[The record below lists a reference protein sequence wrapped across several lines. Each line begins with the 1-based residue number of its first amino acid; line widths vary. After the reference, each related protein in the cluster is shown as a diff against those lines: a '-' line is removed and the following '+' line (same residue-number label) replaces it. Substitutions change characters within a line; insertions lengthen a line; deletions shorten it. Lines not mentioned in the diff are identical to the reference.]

1 MLDDIWV
8 GREDMTCVSKSL
20 CSDLAL
26 SWLSEFT
33 GNSFSCAS
41 NLSKVGRC
49 VAFGEGCSFFHL
61 LCISGYLE
69 ITFGRF
75 HIWIAHES

>member
-1 MLDDIWV
+1 M
-8 GREDMTCVSKSL
+8 CVSISL

-49 VAFGEGCSFFHL
+49 VAFGEGCSLFSSII
-61 LCISGYLE
+61 CIFGYLGV
-69 ITFGRF
+69 TFDRF

>member
-1 MLDDIWV
+1 
-8 GREDMTCVSKSL
+8 MTCVSKSL

-26 SWLSEFT
+26 CWLSEFT

-49 VAFGEGCSFFHL
+49 VAFGVGCSFFHL
-61 LCISGYLE
+61 LCISDYLG
-69 ITFGRF
+69 ITFDRF
-75 HIWIAHES
+75 LILNENDMIGVHCVLET

>member
-1 MLDDIWV
+1 
-8 GREDMTCVSKSL
+8 MTCVSKSL

-41 NLSKVGRC
+41 NLSKVVRC
-49 VAFGEGCSFFHL
+49 VAFGEGCLCFHL
-61 LCISGYLE
+61 LCISGYLG
-69 ITFGRF
+69 ITFDR
-75 HIWIAHES
+75 